1 MKGNISLPPPRQ
13 MTSTFNRRPLILKI
27 GGIFIASLLLLIG
40 VLLTINVIMIKVSA
54 KEAVE
59 IMVSKQLSANLTSMH
74 HYLELLYGKLHIQD
88 GELAGERQTVDVA
101 AVDTLAQELGV
112 ELTVFAPAGNDLKR
126 ILTTIR
132 NASGQRAV
140 GTNLNHDEIY
150 EKLRQGEQY
159 IGQAEIL
166 NRTFLTAYAPVQE
179 AGKLSYVLF
188 CGIEMTEVVS
198 SINSSLLRSIMYIT
212 GISVASLIVIIV
224 VSITVVQKVI
234 IKPIKKLIDVLHK
247 MGGGDFTVRLPITGN
262 DEINDMSADFNST
275 IQQVSA
281 SIKSVNEHSQT
292 MEQVG
297 EELSIHMTETA
308 SAVNQINSNI
318 HGVKQQAVLQAE
330 SVNETASTME
340 DIIHTIENL
349 NGSIENQS
357 ASVTESSASIE
368 QMVSNIA
375 SIGLSLEKSAA
386 MIKMLTEATSEG
398 KKTILSSG
406 TVTQKIAEES
416 GSLIEASSVIQNI
429 ASQTNLLA
437 MNAAIEAAHAG
448 EAGKGFAVVADEIRK
463 LAEEAGTQGKTI
475 TATLKNLGEEIE
487 GLADS
492 AKIVEEKF
500 NVIFSLSENV
510 QTMSTELNAAMH
522 EQENGSREILAAIK
536 TINAVT
542 TEVKE
547 GAGKMLLGGKN
558 VAGEMQKLNRLT
570 SEIRDNMNEISTG
583 VTQISNSV
591 NDVNGLAQK
600 NKDSIDNLA
609 REVGVFMV

>member
-1 MKGNISLPPPRQ
+1 

-27 GGIFIASLLLLIG
+27 GGIFIGSLLLLIA
-40 VLLTINVIMIKVSA
+40 VLLTINTVMIKA
-54 KEAVE
+54 ATKEAVE
-59 IMVSKQLSANLTSMH
+59 IMVSKQLTANLLSMR
-74 HYLELLYGKLHIQD
+74 HYLELLYGNLHVRD
-88 GELAGERQTVDVA
+88 GELTGDKKVVDTA
-101 AVDTLAQELGV
+101 AVDKLAQELGV
-112 ELTVFAPAGNDLKR
+112 ELTVFAPSGNDLKR
-126 ILTTIR
+126 IMTTIR
-132 NASGQRAV
+132 NSSGQRAV
-140 GTNLNHDEIY
+140 GTNLNNAEIY
-150 EKLRQGEQY
+150 ERLRQGGQY

-166 NRTFLTAYAPVQE
+166 NRTFLTAYAPVE
-179 AGKLSYVLF
+179 DAGNLAYVLF
-188 CGIEMTEVVS
+188 CGIEMTDVEK
-198 SINSSLLRSIMYIT
+198 SINSSLVRSILYI
-212 GISVASLIVIIV
+212 ISIAVVSLIVIIAL
-224 VSITVVQKVI
+224 SITVIQKII
-234 IKPIKKLIDVLHK
+234 IKPIKKVIEVLRK
-247 MGGGDFTVRLPITGN
+247 MGTGDFTVSLPITGS

-275 IQQVSA
+275 IQKVSA
-281 SIKSVNEHSQT
+281 SLKSVTEHSND

-318 HGVKQQAVLQAE
+318 HGVKQQTILQAQ
-330 SVNETASTME
+330 SVKETAAVME

-349 NGSIENQS
+349 NGSIEDQS

-375 SIGLSLEKSAA
+375 AIGLSLEKSAA
-386 MIKMLTEATSEG
+386 MIKMLTQATSEG
-398 KKTILSSG
+398 KKTILSSS

-487 GLADS
+487 GLAGS

-510 QTMSTELNAAMH
+510 QGMSTELNAAMH

-536 TINAVT
+536 TINTVT

-547 GAGKMLLGGKN
+547 GAGRMLLGGKN
-558 VAGEMQKLNRLT
+558 AAGEMQKLNRLT
-570 SEIRDNMNEISTG
+570 SEIKDNMNEMSAG

-591 NDVNGLAQK
+591 NDVNALAQK
-600 NKDSIDNLA
+600 NKESIDNLA
-609 REVGVFMV
+609 REVGAFKV